1 MLNIKNTA
9 GMPAATS
16 IAADPAATSALA
28 QENAALRQK
37 LADTE
42 QLVIAVAT
50 RMQKAE
56 YSAWR
61 AQRA

>member
-1 MLNIKNTA
+1 MLNIKNA
-9 GMPAATS
+9 AEMPAATT
-16 IAADPAATSALA
+16 IAANSTAAHALA
-28 QENAALRQK
+28 QENAALRQQ

-42 QLVIAVAT
+42 QLVMAVAT
-50 RMQKAE
+50 RMRHAE

>member
-1 MLNIKNTA
+1 MLNIKNA
-9 GMPAATS
+9 VGMPATTS
-16 IAADPAATSALA
+16 IAADPAATYALA

-50 RMQKAE
+50 RMHKAE
-56 YSAWR
+56 YSVWR

>member
-1 MLNIKNTA
+1 MLNIKNAA

-16 IAADPAATSALA
+16 IAVNPAAAYALV
-28 QENAALRQK
+28 QENAALRQT

-50 RMQKAE
+50 RMHQAE
-56 YSAWR
+56 YSVWR